1 MNIMRGGPIMRASAF
16 ANLQLNRNH
25 SSYSPSRAE
34 VNLDQLKLNLTTIA
48 NRCGKHVK
56 IMAVVKSDGYGHG
69 AERIARTALASGAD
83 SIAVATVSEGV
94 ALRASGIESTI
105 LILCTS
111 PYQSVSALFEY
122 QLTPSITSI
131 SEAQLIH
138 EYGKSIDR
146 ISNVHVRIDVGNRSL
161 GIHVDECLEQIQ
173 AMNQLS
179 HVHIEGIY
187 THLPAAYADD
197 LTIAQGDLAEFD
209 KLLLQLQKLG
219 IFIPIV
225 HAASS
230 PAILTLPGA
239 HYNLVRCGILMY
251 GLPAIHNQPSIP
263 VKPIMQIK
271 SAIVAYK
278 QIESGAF
285 FGYANIY
292 VADKPLRLAVIP
304 FGYGDGSF
312 MFHLRQGEV
321 LIRGVRAAI
330 IGQIYMDHFLVDV
343 SDFQTDIGDEVVIVG
358 EQGNDYIAAV
368 DIADKASVGRLNSDF
383 VCLLS
388 SRVPRIY
395 IEERV
400 K

>member
-1 MNIMRGGPIMRASAF
+1 MRTSTL
-16 ANLQLNRNH
+16 ANLRISRNH

-34 VNLDQLKLNLTTIA
+34 INLDQLKLNLATIA
-48 NRCGKHVK
+48 KQCGKQVK

-83 SIAVATVSEGV
+83 CIAVATVSEGV
-94 ALRASGIESTI
+94 ALRASGIESMI
-105 LILCTS
+105 LILGTS
-111 PYQSVSALFEY
+111 PFQSVSTLFEY

-131 SEAQLIH
+131 EEAQHIH
-138 EYGKSIDR
+138 EYGESIHQVC
-146 ISNVHVRIDVGNRSL
+146 NVHVRIDVGNRSL
-161 GIHVDECLEQIQ
+161 GIHVDQCLEQIQ
-173 AMNQLS
+173 AISQLS
-179 HVHIEGIY
+179 NVRIEGIY

-197 LTIAQGDLAEFD
+197 LTIAQGDLDEFN
-209 KLLLQLQKLG
+209 KLLLQLQKVG
-219 IFIPIV
+219 IFIPII

-230 PAILTLPGA
+230 PAILTLPAA

-251 GLPAIHNQPSIP
+251 GLPAINNQPSIP
-263 VKPIMQIK
+263 IKPIMQIK

-278 QIESGAF
+278 QIESGGF

-292 VADKPLRLAVIP
+292 VADKPLRLAVVP

-343 SDFQTDIGDEVVIVG
+343 SHFETGIGDEVVIAG
-358 EQGNDYIAAV
+358 EQGNECIAAV

-400 K
+400 E

>member
-1 MNIMRGGPIMRASAF
+1 VRTSTL
-16 ANLQLNRNH
+16 ANLRVNRNH

-34 VNLDQLKLNLTTIA
+34 INLDQLKLNLAIIA
-48 NRCGKHVK
+48 NKCGKHVR

-83 SIAVATVSEGV
+83 SIAVANVAEGV
-94 ALRASGIESTI
+94 ALRESGIESMI
-105 LILCTS
+105 LILGTC
-111 PYQSVSALFEY
+111 PALSVSALFDY

-131 SEAQLIH
+131 EEAQLIH
-138 EYGKSIDR
+138 EYGEAIHR
-146 ISNVHVRIDVGNRSL
+146 ICNVHLRIDIGNRSL
-161 GIHVDECLEQIQ
+161 GIHVGQCLEQIQ
-173 AMNQLS
+173 AMNELS
-179 HVHIEGIY
+179 NLYIEGIY

-197 LTIAQGDLAEFD
+197 LTIVQGDLDEFNQ
-209 KLLLQLQKLG
+209 LLLQLQKLG
-219 IFIPIV
+219 IFIPII
-225 HAASS
+225 HASSS
-230 PAILTLPGA
+230 PAILTLPAA

-251 GLPAIHNQPSIP
+251 GLPAINNQPPIAI
-263 VKPIMQIK
+263 KPIMQIK

-278 QIESGAF
+278 QIESGGI
-285 FGYANIY
+285 FGYANIHE
-292 VADKPLRLAVIP
+292 ADKQLRLAVVP
-304 FGYGDGSF
+304 FGYGDGSY

-343 SDFQTDIGDEVVIVG
+343 SNFQTDIGDEVVIVG
-358 EQGNDYIAAV
+358 EQGNDCITAV

-395 IEERV
+395 IEERAE
-400 K
+400 